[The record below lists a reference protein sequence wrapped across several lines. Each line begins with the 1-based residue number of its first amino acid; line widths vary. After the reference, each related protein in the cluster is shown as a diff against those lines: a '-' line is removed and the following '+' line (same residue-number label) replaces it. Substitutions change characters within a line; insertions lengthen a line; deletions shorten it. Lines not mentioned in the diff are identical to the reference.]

1 MDEYSDQTRLNND
14 IFMQYLST
22 RQLATM
28 NLAYQRDV
36 TKNSKTSSK
45 DSDNSTGDTKQLE
58 NWGL

>member
-45 DSDNSTGDTKQLE
+45 DSDNSTGDAKQLE

>member
-36 TKNSKTSSK
+36 TKNSKSSSK
-45 DSDNSTGDTKQLE
+45 DSDNSTSDTK
-58 NWGL
+58 